1 MTKLYE
7 LPRGTYFRIVDPEI
21 RVPVTGK
28 LLSSGILKLHT
39 LDGMYS
45 YCTDDQGNVYHPA
58 VWTEVEEVQGL
69 P

>member
-7 LPRGTYFRIVDPEI
+7 LPRGSYFRIVDPEI
-21 RVPVTGK
+21 RVPVAGR
-28 LLSSGILKLHT
+28 LMGSGILKLHT

-58 VWTEVEEVQGL
+58 VWTEVEVV
-69 P
+69 